1 MDSLVLTN
9 SLNLGPFFSKDL
21 FCDAFF
27 TKDNVALI
35 PIHRNIMA
43 GVSSRFRAM
52 FEENS
57 DHKVFVVPLVDYGT
71 LKKIVKFIYSSSVS
85 FEKQEELED
94 FRTALGILKL
104 EVPGIVVGA
113 PSVEKSKV
121 CGTDENLNSKP
132 IKEMEQED
140 LIEKEHE
147 DLVKNKQQEDL
158 VKVTQQGNLVKETQ
172 QEDLAKKKQQE
183 DLVKKQQEN
192 LVKKKQQEDQE
203 DGEVTSLSTDSEEKG
218 NFTRRT
224 RCASQSDSD
233 RSSSPSPPRRSSPL
247 GQLLTL
253 KQPPLRKDHSAPRK
267 SLYRK
272 LSPRRPS
279 HFRRTA
285 PSRSPSPLRKLPIP
299 RKPTHSRRSS
309 PPSSQSSRSNR
320 SSNRTRHSP
329 SRRQHRKPP
338 TRKSSPLRECSAGAE
353 RYEMLR
359 RLCSYF
365 ARGCCLYGNSCKH
378 AHTAGDFVESEVFQS
393 RMSKDRYIAFFVD
406 DSGTVGKESLEYALV
421 TAARPGQSITVDKQ
435 ERGFGHPGNMFK
447 VSVAKP
453 HTRRTAEMF
462 NSETLLVKGVEL
474 KKPAWWNRNR
484 GRKEEGEQPRFEQAT
499 SDLRDKIRSKQL
511 EAEGVEASLNKGV
524 KREPE
529 EWQENH
535 HSRKRIKV
543 ELKAEVKEDVDDE
556 TIPTLKQERDSKH
569 T

>member
-43 GVSSRFRAM
+43 GVSSRFKAM
-52 FEENS
+52 FEVNP
-57 DHKVFVVPLVDYGT
+57 DRKVFVVPLVDYGT

-85 FEKQEELED
+85 FEKREELED

-104 EVPGIVVGA
+104 EVPGTVVGA
-113 PSVEKSKV
+113 LSGEESKV
-121 CGTDENLNSKP
+121 TGTDENLNSKP
-132 IKEMEQED
+132 TKEMEED
-140 LIEKEHE
+140 LIEKDLVKKNEQE
-147 DLVKNKQQEDL
+147 DLVKETQHEDLLKESQQEDL
-158 VKVTQQGNLVKETQ
+158 VKKTQ
-172 QEDLAKKKQQE
+172 QEDLVK
-183 DLVKKQQEN
+183 KKQQEN
-192 LVKKKQQEDQE
+192 LVKKKQQDDLVKKKQQENQE
-203 DGEVTSLSTDSEEKG
+203 DGEVTPLSTDSEERG
-218 NFTRRT
+218 NLTRRN
-224 RCASQSDSD
+224 RCAWQSESD

-253 KQPPLRKDHSAPRK
+253 KESPQSEDHPAPRR

-272 LSPRRPS
+272 LSPRRTS
-279 HFRRTA
+279 HSRRTA

-299 RKPTHSRRSS
+299 RKSTRSSRSS

-329 SRRQHRKPP
+329 SRRPP
-338 TRKSSPLRECSAGAE
+338 SRKSSPLRECSAGAE
-353 RYEMLR
+353 QNEMLR
-359 RLCSYF
+359 RLCFYF
-365 ARGCCLYGNSCKH
+365 AKGHCFYGNSCKH
-378 AHTAGDFVESEVFQS
+378 AHTARDFVESEVFQS
-393 RMSKDRYIAFFVD
+393 RTSKDRYIAFFVD
-406 DSGTVGKESLEYALV
+406 DSGTVDKKSLEYVLA
-421 TAARPGQSITVDKQ
+421 TSARPGQSITVDQQ
-435 ERGFGHPGNMFK
+435 ERGFGQPGFMFK
-447 VSVAKP
+447 VSVTKP

-462 NSETLLVKGVEL
+462 NSETLLVNGVEL

-484 GRKEEGEQPRFEQAT
+484 GGKEEGEQPRFEQAT

-511 EAEGVEASLNKGV
+511 EAAGVDSSLNKGV

-535 HSRKRIKV
+535 HSRKRVKV
-543 ELKAEVKEDVDDE
+543 EMKAEVKEEVDDDG
-556 TIPTLKQERDSKH
+556 TISTLRR
-569 T
+569 